1 MARRLKIL
9 ESPLETM
16 EPPPDY
22 LLEVMKPDKSSV
34 APTTG
39 ETLDFRHAFEE
50 DLRTS
55 RVYGRTISK
64 ANRLSVS
71 SSKFSIGWSFLS
83 TTSLS
88 DVSNIS
94 VLSLPVSAEEMW
106 NSQRYT
112 SNKLLNTLDTALLHP
127 WYNPP
132 PNV

>member
-1 MARRLKIL
+1 MARRLITL
-9 ESPLETM
+9 ESPLAAM
-16 EPPPDY
+16 EAPPDY
-22 LLEVMKPDKSSV
+22 HLEVTIPDKSGLVSATNQ
-34 APTTG
+34 AP
-39 ETLDFRHAFEE
+39 DFGHAFEE

-64 ANRLSVS
+64 VNRMSVS
-71 SSKFSIGWSFLS
+71 SSKFSTGWSFLS
-83 TTSLS
+83 TISLS

-94 VLSLPVSAEEMW
+94 VVSLPVSAGELW

-112 SNKLLNTLDTALLHP
+112 CNKLLNNFDTALLHP